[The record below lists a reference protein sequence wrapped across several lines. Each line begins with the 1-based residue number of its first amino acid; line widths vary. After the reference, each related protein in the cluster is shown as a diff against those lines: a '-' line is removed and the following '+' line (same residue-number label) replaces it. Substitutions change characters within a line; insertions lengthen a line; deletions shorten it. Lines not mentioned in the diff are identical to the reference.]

1 MINDYTVRYDGKLY
15 QIDRRDIGTG
25 MRKAWVRLE
34 ERLDG
39 TIAVQFQGRY
49 VRVRRCAPP
58 LRELASPKT
67 TKAEPPLPTGKP
79 KGKSDWMK
87 NFSVR
92 SGPSLGQ
99 AIKVS
104 NARS

>member
-1 MINDYTVRYDGKLY
+1 
-15 QIDRRDIGTG
+15 
-25 MRKAWVRLE
+25 MRKALVRVE
-34 ERLDG
+34 QRLDG

-58 LRELASPKT
+58 LRELPSPKT
-67 TKAEPPLPTGKP
+67 TAAKPPRPTGKP
-79 KGKSDWMK
+79 KRKSDWMN

-92 SGPSLGQ
+92 SGPSLRQ
-99 AIKVS
+99 AVEVS